1 MPDAYREN
9 TKFPTMEGNPP
20 IMRRSALAAIAA
32 IGSAS
37 LLVAGCS
44 KADDNKN
51 TDNTKSAGANAATKD
66 VVNASTKK
74 GGTVTYEYSDV
85 PDSFDPGN
93 TYYAYM
99 YNLSRLYARPLMTF
113 QPGAGEKGN
122 TLVPDLA
129 ASAGVPS
136 DGGKTWTYKLRTG
149 LKYQDGTAIT
159 SKDVKYAVERSN
171 FARDVLSLGPN
182 YFQQFLVGGDK
193 YKGPYKD
200 KSGKGLSSIETPD
213 DTTVVFHLKTAFQ
226 EFDYLVASPQ
236 TAPVPQAK
244 DNGVDYVKNIVSS
257 GSYKFDSYAD
267 GKQAVLVRNENWD
280 AKSDPLRKQ
289 YPDKIVV
296 KLKVA
301 AETIDKDVLAGDAI
315 DLGGGGV
322 QAATQAQLLSS
333 ADKKANTDNTYGGR
347 LVYMA
352 INTKVKPFNNVA
364 CRKAVQFAIDKVSV
378 QTAEGGPIRG
388 DIASTVL
395 PPDIPGYAKSDV
407 YASTDSK
414 GDAAKAKDQL
424 KACGKSTISTN
435 ISARSDR
442 PQEIDAA
449 TAIIASLKKAGINAT
464 LKQYPSGKY
473 FTDYAGVP
481 KFTEKQNIGL
491 IMMQWGADWPS
502 GYGFLQ
508 QILNGSAIGDSG
520 NTNLSQYDNKDV
532 NALLEK
538 AIGTE
543 DNAARNGLYTEIDK
557 KTMDDAVLVPL
568 TYFKVLLARPQYATN
583 LVSTA
588 AFSGQYDYLN
598 IGTTKK

>member
-1 MPDAYREN
+1 
-9 TKFPTMEGNPP
+9 MEGNPP

-32 IGSAS
+32 IGSAT

-44 KADDNKN
+44 KADDNKDGN
-51 TDNTKSAGANAATKD
+51 DGGGSSAAANAATKG
-66 VVNASTKK
+66 VVNASDKK
-74 GGTVTYEYSDV
+74 GGTVTYELSDV

-99 YNLSRLYARPLMTF
+99 YNFSRLYARPLMTF
-113 QPGAGEKGN
+113 EPGPGSKGN

-129 ASAGVPS
+129 ASKGVPS
-136 DGGKTWTYKLRTG
+136 DGGKTWTYKLRAG

-200 KSGKGLSSIETPD
+200 KSAKGLSSIETPD
-213 DTTVVFHLKTAFQ
+213 DTTIVFHLKQAFQ
-226 EFDYLVASPQ
+226 EFDYLVSAPQ

-257 GSYKFDSYAD
+257 GSYQFQSYQD
-267 GKQAVLVRNENWD
+267 GKQAVLVRNKNWD
-280 AKSDPLRKQ
+280 PKTDPLRKQ
-289 YPDKIVV
+289 LPDKIVV
-296 KLKVA
+296 NLKVN
-301 AETIDKDVLAGDAI
+301 AETIDKDVQAGDAI
-315 DLGGGGV
+315 DLGGTGV
-322 QAATQAQLLSS
+322 QAATQAQVLTDAS
-333 ADKKANTDNTYGGR
+333 KKANTDNTYGGR

-352 INTKVKPFNNVA
+352 INTKLKPFDNVA
-364 CRKAVQFAIDKVSV
+364 CRKAVEYAIDKVSV

-388 DIASTVL
+388 DVATTVL
-395 PPDIPGYAKSDV
+395 PPDIPGYSKADV
-407 YASTDSK
+407 YASTGNK
-414 GDAAKAKDQL
+414 GDVAKAKAQL
-424 KACGKSTISTN
+424 KDCGKTSINTN
-435 ISARSDR
+435 ITARSDR

-449 TAIIASLKKAGINAT
+449 TAIINSLKAVGINAT

-481 KFTEKQNIGL
+481 KFDNKQNVGL
-491 IMMQWGADWPS
+491 MMMQWGADWPS

-508 QILNGSAIGDSG
+508 QILNGQAISQSG
-520 NTNLSQYDNKDV
+520 NTNLSQYDNKTV
-532 NALLEK
+532 NSLLAK
-538 AIGTE
+538 AIGTQDDTE
-543 DNAARNGLYTEIDK
+543 RNSIYTQIDK
-557 KTMDDAVLVPL
+557 QTMDDAALVPL
-568 TYFKVLLARPQYATN
+568 TYFKVLLARPTTFTN

-598 IGTTKK
+598 IGVASK

>member
-1 MPDAYREN
+1 
-9 TKFPTMEGNPP
+9 
-20 IMRRSALAAIAA
+20 MRRSTLAAVAA

-37 LLVAGCS
+37 LLLSACS
-44 KADDNKN
+44 KADDGNENGK
-51 TDNTKSAGANAATKD
+51 KSAGANAATKG
-66 VVNASTKK
+66 VVNASTQK

-113 QPGAGEKGN
+113 KPGAGEAGN
-122 TLVPDLA
+122 ELVPDLA
-129 ASAGVPS
+129 ESAGVPG
-136 DGGKTWTYKLRTG
+136 DGGKTWTYKLRAG
-149 LKYQDGTAIT
+149 LKYEDGTPIT

-182 YFQQFLVGGDK
+182 YFQQFLDGGDK

-200 KSGKGLSSIETPD
+200 KSDEGLKSIETPN
-213 DTTVVFHLKTAFQ
+213 DTTIVFKLNRAFQ
-226 EFDYLVASPQ
+226 EFDYLVATPQ
-236 TAPVPQAK
+236 TAPVPKAK
-244 DNGVDYVKNIVSS
+244 DKGIDYVKSIVSS
-257 GSYKFDSYAD
+257 GSYKFESYD
-267 GKQAVLVRNENWD
+267 EGKQAVLVRNENWD
-280 AKSDPLRKQ
+280 PKTDPLRKQ

-296 KLKVA
+296 KLKVN
-301 AETIDKDVLAGDAI
+301 AETVDQDVQSGDAI
-315 DLGGGGV
+315 DLGGTGV
-322 QAATQAQLLSS
+322 QAATQAKVVNN
-333 ADKKANTDNTYGGR
+333 ADLKANTDNTYGGR

-352 INTKVKPFNNVA
+352 INNQVAPFDKLE
-364 CRKAVQFAIDKVSV
+364 CRKAVQYAIDKVSV

-388 DIASTVL
+388 DIATTVL
-395 PPDIPGYAKSDV
+395 PPDIPGYQKSDV
-407 YASTDSK
+407 YATDGKK
-414 GDAAKAKDQL
+414 GDVAKAKEQL

-449 TAIIASLKKAGINAT
+449 TAIIASLKKAGINAS

-481 KFTEKQNIGL
+481 SFDKKQNIGL
-491 IMMQWGADWPS
+491 HMMQWGADWPS

-508 QILNGSAIGDSG
+508 QILHGDAIGASG
-520 NTNLSQYDNKDV
+520 NTNLSYINDKQINEM
-532 NALLEK
+532 LEK
-538 AIGTE
+538 AIATE
-543 DNAARNGLYTEIDK
+543 SDTERNSLYAQIDK
-557 KTMDDAVLVPL
+557 RAMDQAALVPL
-568 TYFKVLLARPQYATN
+568 TYFKVLLYRPANFTN
-583 LVSTA
+583 LVSSA

>member
-1 MPDAYREN
+1 MPDAHREIH
-9 TKFPTMEGNPP
+9 KFPTMEGNPP

-51 TDNTKSAGANAATKD
+51 TDNTKSAGANAATTD
-66 VVNASTKK
+66 VVNASTQK

-129 ASAGVPS
+129 ASKGVPS
-136 DGGKTWTYKLRTG
+136 DGGKTWTYKLRSG

-257 GSYKFDSYAD
+257 GSYKFQSYSD
-267 GKQAVLVRNENWD
+267 GKQAVLVRNDNWD
-280 AKSDPLRKQ
+280 AKTDPLRKQ

-296 KLKVA
+296 NLKVN

-333 ADKKANTDNTYGGR
+333 ADKKAGTDNTYGGR

-352 INTKVKPFNNVA
+352 INTKVKPFDKVE

-378 QTAEGGPIRG
+378 QTAEGGPVRG

-395 PPDIPGYAKSDV
+395 PPDIPGYSKSDV
-407 YASTDSK
+407 YASAGNK

-424 KACGKSTISTN
+424 KACGKTSINTN

-449 TAIIASLKKAGINAT
+449 TAIINSLKKVGINAS

-481 KFTEKQNIGL
+481 KFTEKNNIGL

-502 GYGFLQ
+502 GYGFQQ
-508 QILNGSAIGDSG
+508 QILNGSAIGASG

-538 AIGTE
+538 AIGTQ
-543 DNAARNGLYTEIDK
+543 DDAARNGIYTEIDK

-568 TYFKVLLARPQYATN
+568 TYFKVLLARPKYATN

>member
-1 MPDAYREN
+1 
-9 TKFPTMEGNPP
+9 MEGNPP

-32 IGSAS
+32 IGSAT

-44 KADDNKN
+44 KADDNKDGN
-51 TDNTKSAGANAATKD
+51 GGGSSAAANAATKG
-66 VVNASTKK
+66 VVNASDKK
-74 GGTVTYEYSDV
+74 GGTVTYELSDV

-99 YNLSRLYARPLMTF
+99 YNFSRLYARPLMTF
-113 QPGAGEKGN
+113 EPGPGSKGN

-129 ASAGVPS
+129 ASKGVPS
-136 DGGKTWTYKLRTG
+136 DGGKTWTYKLRSG

-200 KSGKGLSSIETPD
+200 KSAKGLASIETPD
-213 DTTVVFHLKTAFQ
+213 DTTIVFHLKQAFQ
-226 EFDYLVASPQ
+226 EFDYLVSAPQ

-257 GSYKFDSYAD
+257 GSYQFQSYQD
-267 GKQAVLVRNENWD
+267 GKQAVLVRNKNWD
-280 AKSDPLRKQ
+280 PKTDPLRKQ
-289 YPDKIVV
+289 LPDKIVV
-296 KLKVA
+296 NLKVN
-301 AETIDKDVLAGDAI
+301 AETIDKDVQAGDAI
-315 DLGGGGV
+315 DLGGTGV
-322 QAATQAQLLSS
+322 QAATQAQVLTDAS
-333 ADKKANTDNTYGGR
+333 KKANTDNTYGGR

-352 INTKVKPFNNVA
+352 INTKLKPFDNVA
-364 CRKAVQFAIDKVSV
+364 CRKAVEYAIDKVSV

-388 DIASTVL
+388 DVATTVL
-395 PPDIPGYAKSDV
+395 PPDIPGYSKADV
-407 YASTDSK
+407 YATTGNK
-414 GDAAKAKDQL
+414 GDVAKAKEQL
-424 KACGKSTISTN
+424 KACGKTSINTN
-435 ISARSDR
+435 ITARSDR

-449 TAIIASLKKAGINAT
+449 TAIINSLKKVGINAT

-481 KFTEKQNIGL
+481 NFDNKQNVGL
-491 IMMQWGADWPS
+491 MMMQWGADWPS

-508 QILNGSAIGDSG
+508 QILNGQAISQSG
-520 NTNLSQYDNKDV
+520 NTNLSQYDNKTV
-532 NALLEK
+532 NGLLEK
-538 AIGTE
+538 AIGTQDDAE
-543 DNAARNGLYTEIDK
+543 RNSIYTQIDK
-557 KTMDDAVLVPL
+557 QTMDDAALVPL
-568 TYFKVLLARPQYATN
+568 TYFKVLLARPTTFTN

-598 IGTTKK
+598 IGVASK

>member
-1 MPDAYREN
+1 
-9 TKFPTMEGNPP
+9 
-20 IMRRSALAAIAA
+20 MRRSALAAIAA

-44 KADDNKN
+44 KADDNKS
-51 TDNTKSAGANAATKD
+51 DAKSAGANAATKA
-66 VVNASTKK
+66 VVNASDKK
-74 GGTVTYEYSDV
+74 GGTVTYELSDV

-99 YNLSRLYARPLMTF
+99 YNLSRLWARPLMTF
-113 QPGAGEKGN
+113 QPAPGEKGN

-129 ASAGVPS
+129 AGKGVPS
-136 DGGKTWTYKLRTG
+136 DGGKTWTYKLRPG
-149 LKYQDGTAIT
+149 LKYQDGSPIT

-182 YFQQFLVGGDK
+182 YFQQLLADGDK

-200 KSGKGLSSIETPD
+200 KNAKGLSSIVTPD
-213 DTTVVFHLKTAFQ
+213 DTTIVFHLKQAFQ
-226 EFDYLVASPQ
+226 EFDYLVAAPQ

-257 GSYKFDSYAD
+257 GSYQFQSYDD
-267 GKQAVLVRNENWD
+267 GKQAVLVRNKNWD
-280 AKSDPLRKQ
+280 AKNDSLRKQ
-289 YPDKIVV
+289 LPDKIVV
-296 KLKVA
+296 KLKVNA
-301 AETIDKDVLAGDAI
+301 DTIDKDVLAGNAI
-315 DLGGGGV
+315 DLAGTGV
-322 QAATQAQLLSS
+322 QSSTQAQVL
-333 ADKKANTDNTYGGR
+333 ADQNKKAGTDNTYGGR

-352 INTKVKPFNNVA
+352 INTKVKPFDKVE
-364 CRKAVQFAIDKVSV
+364 CRKAVQYAIDKVSV

-395 PPDIPGYAKSDV
+395 PPDITGYEKADA
-407 YASTDSK
+407 YATKDSK
-414 GDAAKAKDQL
+414 GDVAKAKEQL
-424 KACGKSTISTN
+424 KACGKSSISTN

-442 PQEIDAA
+442 QPEIDAA
-449 TAIIASLKKAGINAT
+449 TAIINSLKKVGIDAT

-491 IMMQWGADWPS
+491 EMMQWGADWPS

-508 QILNGSAIGDSG
+508 QILNGKAISQSG

-532 NALLEK
+532 NTLLGKSIATQGES
-538 AIGTE
+538 E
-543 DNAARNGLYTEIDK
+543 RNTMYAQIDK
-557 KTMDDAVLVPL
+557 KTMDDAVIVPL
-568 TYFKVLLARPQYATN
+568 TYFKVLLARPANYTN

-598 IGTTKK
+598 IGTTQK

>member
-1 MPDAYREN
+1 
-9 TKFPTMEGNPP
+9 
-20 IMRRSALAAIAA
+20 MRRSALAAVAA

-37 LLVAGCS
+37 LLLSACS
-44 KADDNKN
+44 KADDN
-51 TDNTKSAGANAATKD
+51 DGGDGSKSAGANAATKG
-66 VVNASTKK
+66 VVNASTQK

-113 QPGAGEKGN
+113 QPGPGEEGN
-122 TLVPDLA
+122 KLVPDLA
-129 ASAGVPS
+129 ASAGQPS
-136 DGGKTWTYKLRTG
+136 DGGKTWTYKIRSG
-149 LKYQDGTAIT
+149 LKFQDGTPIT

-182 YFQQFLVGGDK
+182 YFQQFLTGGKD

-200 KSGKGLSSIETPD
+200 KSPEGLKSIETPD
-213 DTTVVFHLKTAFQ
+213 DTTIVFKLDRPFQ
-226 EFDYLVASPQ
+226 EFDYLVATPQ

-244 DNGVDYVKNIVSS
+244 DTGVDYVKNIVSS
-257 GSYKFDSYAD
+257 GSYKFQSYKE
-267 GKQAVLVRNENWD
+267 GQEAVLVRNENWD
-280 AKSDPLRKQ
+280 PKTDPLRKQ

-296 KLKVA
+296 KLKVN
-301 AETIDKDVLAGDAI
+301 AETIDQDVQAGDAI
-315 DLGGGGV
+315 DLGGTGV
-322 QAATQAQLLSS
+322 QAATQAKVVNDSKL
-333 ADKKANTDNTYGGR
+333 KANTDNTYGGR

-352 INTKVKPFNNVA
+352 INTQVAPFDKVE
-364 CRKAVQFAIDKVSV
+364 CRKAVEYAIDKVSV

-388 DIASTVL
+388 DIATTVL
-395 PPDIPGYAKSDV
+395 PPDVIGYQKADV
-407 YASTDSK
+407 YATDGNK
-414 GDAAKAKDQL
+414 GDVAKAKEQL

-435 ISARSDR
+435 LSARSDR

-449 TAIIASLKKAGINAT
+449 TAIIASLKKVGINAS

-481 KFTEKQNIGL
+481 TFDKKQNIGL
-491 IMMQWGADWPS
+491 HMMQWGADWNS

-508 QILNGSAIGDSG
+508 QILNGGAIGTSG
-520 NTNLSQYDNKDV
+520 NTNLSYLNDKQINEM
-532 NALLEK
+532 LEK
-538 AIGTE
+538 AIATE
-543 DNAARNGLYTEIDK
+543 DDSARNALYAQIDK
-557 KTMDDAVLVPL
+557 RAMDLGALVPL
-568 TYFKVLLARPQYATN
+568 TYFKVLLYRPAGFTN

>member
-1 MPDAYREN
+1 LKGKQ
-9 TKFPTMEGNPP
+9 T
-20 IMRRSALAAIAA
+20 IMRRSALAAVAA

-37 LLVAGCS
+37 LLLSACS
-44 KADDNKN
+44 KADDNGG
-51 TDNTKSAGANAATKD
+51 DESKSAGANAATKG
-66 VVNASTKK
+66 VVNASTQK

-113 QPGAGEKGN
+113 APGPGEEGN
-122 TLVPDLA
+122 KLVPDLA
-129 ASAGVPS
+129 ESAGQPS
-136 DGGKTWTYKLRTG
+136 DGGKTWTYKIRSG
-149 LKYQDGTAIT
+149 LKYQDGTPIT

-182 YFQQFLVGGDK
+182 YFQQFLEGGDK

-200 KSGKGLSSIETPD
+200 KSAEGLKSIETPD
-213 DTTVVFHLKTAFQ
+213 DNTIVFKLNRAFQ
-226 EFDYLVASPQ
+226 EFDYLVATPQ

-244 DNGVDYVKNIVSS
+244 DTGVDYVKSIVSS
-257 GSYKFDSYAD
+257 GSYKFQSYKE
-267 GKQAVLVRNENWD
+267 GQQAVLVRNENWD
-280 AKSDPLRKQ
+280 AKTDPLRKQ

-296 KLKVA
+296 KLKVN
-301 AETIDKDVLAGDAI
+301 AETIDQDVQAGDAI
-315 DLGGGGV
+315 DLGGTGV
-322 QAATQAQLLSS
+322 QAATQAKVVNDANL
-333 ADKKANTDNTYGGR
+333 KANTDNTYGGR

-352 INTKVKPFNNVA
+352 INTQVAPFDKVE
-364 CRKAVQFAIDKVSV
+364 CRKAVQYAIDKVSV

-388 DIASTVL
+388 DIATTVL
-395 PPDIPGYAKSDV
+395 PPDIPGYEKADV
-407 YASTDSK
+407 YATTGNK

-424 KACGKSTISTN
+424 KACGKSSINTN

-449 TAIIASLKKAGINAT
+449 TAIIASLKKVGINAS

-481 KFTEKQNIGL
+481 TFDKKQNIGL
-491 IMMQWGADWPS
+491 HMMQWGADWPS

-508 QILNGSAIGDSG
+508 QILHGDAIGASG
-520 NTNLSQYDNKDV
+520 NTNLSYLNDKQINEM
-532 NALLEK
+532 LEK
-538 AIGTE
+538 AIATE
-543 DNAARNGLYTEIDK
+543 DDTARNALYAQIDK
-557 KTMDDAVLVPL
+557 RAMDLAALVPL
-568 TYFKVLLARPQYATN
+568 TYFKVLLYRPAGFTN

>member
-1 MPDAYREN
+1 
-9 TKFPTMEGNPP
+9 
-20 IMRRSALAAIAA
+20 MRRSALAAIAA
-32 IGSAS
+32 IGSAT

-44 KADDNKN
+44 KADDNKDGN
-51 TDNTKSAGANAATKD
+51 GGGSSAAANAATKG
-66 VVNASTKK
+66 VVNASDKK
-74 GGTVTYEYSDV
+74 GGTVTYELSDV

-99 YNLSRLYARPLMTF
+99 YNFSRLYARPLMTF
-113 QPGAGEKGN
+113 EPGPGSQGN
-122 TLVPDLA
+122 KLVPDLA
-129 ASAGVPS
+129 ASKGVPS

-149 LKYQDGTAIT
+149 LKYQDGTPIT

-200 KSGKGLSSIETPD
+200 KSAKGLASIETPD
-213 DTTVVFHLKTAFQ
+213 DTTIVFHLKTAFQ
-226 EFDYLVASPQ
+226 EFDYLVSAPQ

-257 GSYKFDSYAD
+257 GSYQFQSYQD
-267 GKQAVLVRNENWD
+267 GKQAVLVRNKNWD
-280 AKSDPLRKQ
+280 PKTDPLRKQ
-289 YPDKIVV
+289 LPDKIVV
-296 KLKVA
+296 NLKVNP
-301 AETIDKDVLAGDAI
+301 ETVDKDVLAGDAI
-315 DLGGGGV
+315 DLGGTGV
-322 QAATQAQLLSS
+322 QAATQAQVLTDAS
-333 ADKKANTDNTYGGR
+333 KKANTDNTYGGR

-352 INTKVKPFNNVA
+352 INTKLKPFDNVA
-364 CRKAVQFAIDKVSV
+364 CRKAVEYAIDKVSV

-395 PPDIPGYAKSDV
+395 PPDITGYSKADV
-407 YASTDSK
+407 YATTGNK
-414 GDAAKAKDQL
+414 GDVAKAKEQL
-424 KACGKSTISTN
+424 KTCGKTSISTN
-435 ISARSDR
+435 ITARSDR

-449 TAIIASLKKAGINAT
+449 TAIINSLKQVGINAT

-481 KFTEKQNIGL
+481 NFANKQNVGL
-491 IMMQWGADWPS
+491 MMMQWGADWPS

-508 QILNGSAIGDSG
+508 QILNGQAISQSG
-520 NTNLSQYDNKDV
+520 NTNLSQYDNKTV
-532 NALLEK
+532 NDLLSK
-538 AIGTE
+538 AIGTQ
-543 DNAARNGLYTEIDK
+543 DDATRNSIYTQIDK
-557 KTMDDAVLVPL
+557 QTMDDAALVPL
-568 TYFKVLLARPQYATN
+568 TYFKVLLARPTTFTN

-598 IGTTKK
+598 IGVASK

>member
-1 MPDAYREN
+1 
-9 TKFPTMEGNPP
+9 
-20 IMRRSALAAIAA
+20 MRRSALAAMAA

-37 LLVAGCS
+37 LLLSACS
-44 KADDNKN
+44 KADDNGG
-51 TDNTKSAGANAATKD
+51 DGSKSAGANAATKG
-66 VVNASTKK
+66 VVNASTQE

-113 QPGAGEKGN
+113 APGPGEEGN
-122 TLVPDLA
+122 KLVPDLA
-129 ASAGVPS
+129 ESAGQPS
-136 DGGKTWTYKLRTG
+136 DGGKTWTYKIRSG
-149 LKYQDGTAIT
+149 LKYQDGTPIT

-182 YFQQFLVGGDK
+182 YFQQFLQGGDK

-200 KSGKGLSSIETPD
+200 KSAEGLKSIETPD
-213 DTTVVFHLKTAFQ
+213 DNTIVFKLNRAFQ
-226 EFDYLVASPQ
+226 EFDYLVATPQ

-244 DNGVDYVKNIVSS
+244 DTGVDYVKSIVSS
-257 GSYKFDSYAD
+257 GSYKFQSYKE
-267 GKQAVLVRNENWD
+267 GQQAVLVRNENWD
-280 AKSDPLRKQ
+280 PKTDPLRKQ
-289 YPDKIVV
+289 YPEKIVV
-296 KLKVA
+296 KLKVN
-301 AETIDKDVLAGDAI
+301 AETIDQDVQSGDAI
-315 DLGGGGV
+315 DLGGTGV
-322 QAATQAQLLSS
+322 QAATQAKVVNN
-333 ADKKANTDNTYGGR
+333 ADLKANTDNTYGGR

-352 INTKVKPFNNVA
+352 INTQVAPFDKVE
-364 CRKAVQFAIDKVSV
+364 CRKAVQYAIDKVSV

-388 DIASTVL
+388 DIATTVL
-395 PPDIPGYAKSDV
+395 PPDIPGYQKADV
-407 YASTDSK
+407 YATTGNK
-414 GDAAKAKDQL
+414 GDAAKAKEQL

-449 TAIIASLKKAGINAT
+449 TAIIASLKKAGINAS

-481 KFTEKQNIGL
+481 TFDKKQNIGL
-491 IMMQWGADWPS
+491 HMMQWGADWPS

-508 QILNGSAIGDSG
+508 QILNGGAIGSSG
-520 NTNLSQYDNKDV
+520 NTNLSYIDDKQINEM
-532 NALLEK
+532 LEK
-538 AIGTE
+538 AIATQDATE
-543 DNAARNGLYTEIDK
+543 RNSLYAQIDK
-557 KTMDDAVLVPL
+557 RAMDQAALVPL
-568 TYFKVLLARPQYATN
+568 TYFKVLLYRPSGFTN
-583 LVSTA
+583 LVSSA

>member
-1 MPDAYREN
+1 
-9 TKFPTMEGNPP
+9 MEGKRT
-20 IMRRSALAAIAA
+20 IMRRSTLAAVAA

-37 LLVAGCS
+37 LLLSACS
-44 KADDNKN
+44 KADDGNENGK
-51 TDNTKSAGANAATKD
+51 KSAGANAATKG
-66 VVNASTKK
+66 VVNASTQK

-113 QPGAGEKGN
+113 KPGAGEAGN
-122 TLVPDLA
+122 ELVPDLA
-129 ASAGVPS
+129 ESAGVPG
-136 DGGKTWTYKLRTG
+136 DGGKTWTYKLRAG
-149 LKYQDGTAIT
+149 LKYEDGTPIT

-182 YFQQFLVGGDK
+182 YFQQFLDGGDK

-200 KSGKGLSSIETPD
+200 KSDEGLKSIETPN
-213 DTTVVFHLKTAFQ
+213 DTTIVFKLNRAFQ
-226 EFDYLVASPQ
+226 EFDYLVATPQ
-236 TAPVPQAK
+236 TAPVPKAK
-244 DNGVDYVKNIVSS
+244 DKGIDYVKSIVSS
-257 GSYKFDSYAD
+257 GSYKFESYD
-267 GKQAVLVRNENWD
+267 EGKQAVLVRNENWD
-280 AKSDPLRKQ
+280 PKTDPLRKQ

-296 KLKVA
+296 KLKVN
-301 AETIDKDVLAGDAI
+301 AETVDQDVQSGDAI
-315 DLGGGGV
+315 DLGGTGV
-322 QAATQAQLLSS
+322 QAATQAKVVNN
-333 ADKKANTDNTYGGR
+333 ADLKANTDNTYGGR

-352 INTKVKPFNNVA
+352 INNQVAPFDKLE
-364 CRKAVQFAIDKVSV
+364 CRKAVQYAIDKVSV

-388 DIASTVL
+388 DIATTVL
-395 PPDIPGYAKSDV
+395 PPDIPGYQKSDV
-407 YASTDSK
+407 YATDGKK
-414 GDAAKAKDQL
+414 GDVAKAKEQL

-449 TAIIASLKKAGINAT
+449 TAIIASLKKAGINAS

-481 KFTEKQNIGL
+481 SFDKKQNIGL
-491 IMMQWGADWPS
+491 HMMQWGADWPS

-508 QILNGSAIGDSG
+508 QILHGDAIGASG
-520 NTNLSQYDNKDV
+520 NTNLSYINDKQINEM
-532 NALLEK
+532 LEK
-538 AIGTE
+538 AIATE
-543 DNAARNGLYTEIDK
+543 SDTERNSLYAQIDK
-557 KTMDDAVLVPL
+557 RAMDQAALVPL
-568 TYFKVLLARPQYATN
+568 TYFKVLLYRPANFTN
-583 LVSTA
+583 LVSSA

>member
-1 MPDAYREN
+1 
-9 TKFPTMEGNPP
+9 MEGNPT

-51 TDNTKSAGANAATKD
+51 DNGNKSAGANAATKD

-74 GGTVTYEYSDV
+74 GGTVTYELSDV

-129 ASAGVPS
+129 ESKGVPS
-136 DGGKTWTYKLRTG
+136 DGGKTWTYKLRSG
-149 LKYQDGTAIT
+149 LKYQDGSAIT

-182 YFQQFLVGGDK
+182 YFQQFLAGGDK

-200 KSGKGLSSIETPD
+200 KSAKGLSSIETPD
-213 DTTVVFHLKTAFQ
+213 DTTIVFHLKTAFQ
-226 EFDYLVASPQ
+226 EFDYLVAAPQ

-244 DNGVDYVKNIVSS
+244 DKGVDYVKSIVSS
-257 GSYKFDSYAD
+257 GSYKFQSYSE

-280 AKSDPLRKQ
+280 AKTDPLRKQ
-289 YPDKIVV
+289 YPEKIVV
-296 KLKVA
+296 NLKVN

-315 DLGGGGV
+315 DLGGTGV

-333 ADKKANTDNTYGGR
+333 AEKKAGTDNTYGGR

-352 INTKVKPFNNVA
+352 INTKVKPFDKVE

-388 DIASTVL
+388 DVASTVL
-395 PPDIPGYAKSDV
+395 PPDIPGYEKSDV
-407 YASTDSK
+407 YASAGNK
-414 GDAAKAKDQL
+414 GDEAKAKEQL
-424 KACGKSTISTN
+424 KACGKSSIKTN

-449 TAIIASLKKAGINAT
+449 TAIINSLKKVGIDAS

-538 AIGTE
+538 AIGTQ
-543 DNAARNGLYTEIDK
+543 DDAARNTLYTQIDK
-557 KTMDDAVLVPL
+557 QTMDDAVLVPL
-568 TYFKVLLARPQYATN
+568 TYFKVLLARPQGYTN

>member
-1 MPDAYREN
+1 M
-9 TKFPTMEGNPP
+9 KGNQP

-44 KADDNKN
+44 KADDNSN
-51 TDNTKSAGANAATKD
+51 DNGSGSAAANAATKD
-66 VVNASTKK
+66 VVNASSKK
-74 GGTVTYEYSDV
+74 GGTLTYELSDV

-113 QPGAGEKGN
+113 QPGAGSKGN

-129 ASAGVPS
+129 ASKGVPS
-136 DGGKTWTYKLRTG
+136 DGGKTWTYKLRSG

-182 YFQQFLVGGDK
+182 YFQVFMADSAK

-200 KSGKGLSSIETPD
+200 KSAKGLSSIETPD
-213 DTTVVFHLKTAFQ
+213 DTTVVFHLKQAFQ
-226 EFDYLVASPQ
+226 EFDYLVAAPQ
-236 TAPVPQAK
+236 TAPVPQSK

-257 GSYKFDSYAD
+257 GSYKFQSYSE
-267 GKQAVLVRNENWD
+267 GKSAVLVRNENWD
-280 AKSDPLRKQ
+280 PKTDPLRKQ
-289 YPDKIVV
+289 LPDKIVV
-296 KLKVA
+296 NLKVN

-315 DLGGGGV
+315 DLGGTGV
-322 QAATQAQLLSS
+322 QAATQAQILTDS
-333 ADKKANTDNTYGGR
+333 AKKANSDNTYGGR

-352 INTKVKPFNNVA
+352 INTKVKPFDNVA
-364 CRKAVQFAIDKVSV
+364 CRKAVQYAIDKVSV
-378 QTAEGGPIRG
+378 QTAEGGPVRG
-388 DIASTVL
+388 DVATTVL
-395 PPDIPGYAKSDV
+395 PPDIPGYSKSDV
-407 YASTDSK
+407 YASTGSK
-414 GDAAKAKDQL
+414 GDTAKAKEQL
-424 KACGKSTISTN
+424 KACGKTAISTN

-442 PQEIDAA
+442 PQEVDAA
-449 TAIIASLKKAGINAT
+449 TAIINSLKKVGINAT

-508 QILNGSAIGDSG
+508 QILNGSAIGASG

-532 NALLEK
+532 NNLLSK
-538 AIGTE
+538 AIATQ
-543 DNAARNGLYTEIDK
+543 DTTARNALYTEIDK

-568 TYFKVLLARPQYATN
+568 TYFKVLLARPKATN

-598 IGTTKK
+598 IGVESK

>member
-1 MPDAYREN
+1 
-9 TKFPTMEGNPP
+9 MEGNPP
-20 IMRRSALAAIAA
+20 IMRRSALAAVAA
-32 IGSAS
+32 IGSAC

-51 TDNTKSAGANAATKD
+51 DDNTKSAGANAATKD

-74 GGTVTYEYSDV
+74 GGTVTYELSDV

-129 ASAGVPS
+129 ASKGVPS
-136 DGGKTWTYKLRTG
+136 DGGKTWTYKLRSG
-149 LKYQDGTAIT
+149 LKYQDGSPIT

-182 YFQQFLVGGDK
+182 YFQQFMAGGDK

-200 KSGKGLSSIETPD
+200 KSAKGLSSIATPD
-213 DTTVVFHLKTAFQ
+213 DTTIVFHLKTAFQ
-226 EFDYLVASPQ
+226 EFDYLVAAPQ

-244 DNGVDYVKNIVSS
+244 DKGVDYVKNIVSS
-257 GSYKFDSYAD
+257 GSYKFQSYSE

-280 AKSDPLRKQ
+280 AKTDPLRKQ

-296 KLKVA
+296 NLKVN

-315 DLGGGGV
+315 DLGGTGV
-322 QAATQAQLLSS
+322 QAATQAQLLAS
-333 ADKKANTDNTYGGR
+333 ADKKAGTDNTYGGR

-352 INTKVKPFNNVA
+352 INTKVKPFDKVE
-364 CRKAVQFAIDKVSV
+364 CRKAVQYAIDKVSV

-388 DIASTVL
+388 DVASTVL

-407 YASTDSK
+407 YASAGNK

-449 TAIIASLKKAGINAT
+449 TAIINSLKKVGINAS

-481 KFTEKQNIGL
+481 KFTEKNNIGL

-508 QILNGSAIGDSG
+508 QILNGSAIGESG

-543 DNAARNGLYTEIDK
+543 DMTARNSLYTEIDK

-568 TYFKVLLARPQYATN
+568 TYFKVLLARPQNATN

>member
-1 MPDAYREN
+1 
-9 TKFPTMEGNPP
+9 MEGKQT
-20 IMRRSALAAIAA
+20 IMRRSALAAVAA
-32 IGSAS
+32 IGGAS
-37 LLVAGCS
+37 LLIAGCS
-44 KADDNKN
+44 KADDTN
-51 TDNTKSAGANAATKD
+51 DNDGSKSAGANAATKD

-113 QPGAGEKGN
+113 KPAAGEKGN
-122 TLVPDLA
+122 ELVPDLA
-129 ASAGVPS
+129 ASAGVPT

-182 YFQQFLVGGDK
+182 YFQQFLDGGDK

-200 KSGKGLSSIETPD
+200 KKGLSSIETPD
-213 DTTVVFHLKTAFQ
+213 DNTIVFHLKTAFQ
-226 EFDYLVASPQ
+226 EFDYLVATPQ
-236 TAPVPQAK
+236 TAPVPEAK
-244 DNGVDYVKNIVSS
+244 DKGIDYVKSIVSS
-257 GSYKFDSYAD
+257 GSYQFQSYD
-267 GKQAVLVRNENWD
+267 EGKQAVLVRNKNWD
-280 AKSDPLRKQ
+280 ASTDPLRKQ
-289 YPDKIVV
+289 YPDRIVV
-296 KLKVA
+296 NLKVN
-301 AETIDKDVLAGDAI
+301 AETIDQDVQAGDAI
-315 DLGGGGV
+315 DLGGTGV
-322 QAATQAQLLSS
+322 QAATQAKVINDAS
-333 ADKKANTDNTYGGR
+333 KKANTDNTYGGR

-352 INTKVKPFNNVA
+352 INTKVKPFDNVA
-364 CRKAVQFAIDKVSV
+364 CRKAVQYAIDKVSV

-388 DIASTVL
+388 DVASTVL

-407 YASTDSK
+407 YASAGNK
-414 GDAAKAKDQL
+414 GDAAKAKEQL

-435 ISARSDR
+435 LTARSDR

-449 TAIIASLKKAGINAT
+449 TAIINSLKKVGINAS

-502 GYGFLQ
+502 GYGFQQ
-508 QILNGSAIGDSG
+508 QILNGKAISQSG

-538 AIGTE
+538 AIGTQDKAE
-543 DNAARNGLYTEIDK
+543 RDSLYTQIDK

-568 TYFKVLLARPQYATN
+568 TYFKVLLYRPTTYTN

-598 IGTTKK
+598 IGSTKK

>member
-1 MPDAYREN
+1 
-9 TKFPTMEGNPP
+9 MEGNPP

-51 TDNTKSAGANAATKD
+51 NDNTKSAGANAATTD
-66 VVNASTKK
+66 VVNASTQK

-129 ASAGVPS
+129 ASKGVPS
-136 DGGKTWTYKLRTG
+136 DGGKTWTYKLRSG

-257 GSYKFDSYAD
+257 GSYKFQSYSD

-280 AKSDPLRKQ
+280 AKTDPLRKQ
-289 YPDKIVV
+289 YPEKIVV
-296 KLKVA
+296 NLKVN

-333 ADKKANTDNTYGGR
+333 ADKKAGTDNTYGGR

-352 INTKVKPFNNVA
+352 INTKVKPFDKVE

-378 QTAEGGPIRG
+378 QTAEGGPVRG

-395 PPDIPGYAKSDV
+395 PPDIPGYSKSDV
-407 YASTDSK
+407 YASAGNK

-424 KACGKSTISTN
+424 KACGKTSINTN

-449 TAIIASLKKAGINAT
+449 TAIINSLKKVGINAS

-481 KFTEKQNIGL
+481 KFTEKNNIGL

-502 GYGFLQ
+502 GYGFQQ
-508 QILNGSAIGDSG
+508 QILNGSAIGASG

-538 AIGTE
+538 AIGTQ
-543 DNAARNGLYTEIDK
+543 DDTARNSIYTEIDK

-568 TYFKVLLARPQYATN
+568 TYFKVLLARPKYATN

>member
-1 MPDAYREN
+1 
-9 TKFPTMEGNPP
+9 MEGNPP
-20 IMRRSALAAIAA
+20 IMRRSTLAAIAA

-129 ASAGVPS
+129 ASKGVPS
-136 DGGKTWTYKLRTG
+136 DGGKTWTYKLRSG

-200 KSGKGLSSIETPD
+200 KSAKGLSSIETPD

-257 GSYKFDSYAD
+257 GSYKFQSYAD

-280 AKSDPLRKQ
+280 AATDPLRKQ

-296 KLKVA
+296 NLKVA

-322 QAATQAQLLSS
+322 QAATQADVLTS
-333 ADKKANTDNTYGGR
+333 AAKKANTDNTYGGR

-352 INTKVKPFNNVA
+352 INTKVKPFDNVA

-395 PPDIPGYAKSDV
+395 PPDIPGYEKSDV
-407 YASTDSK
+407 YASAGNK
-414 GDAAKAKDQL
+414 GDAAKAKEQL
-424 KACGKSTISTN
+424 KACGKETINTN

-449 TAIIASLKKAGINAT
+449 TAIIASLKKVGINAS

-481 KFTEKQNIGL
+481 KFTEKNNIGL

-532 NALLEK
+532 NSLLEK
-538 AIGTE
+538 AIGTQ
-543 DNAARNGLYTEIDK
+543 DDAARLGLYTQIDK

>member
-1 MPDAYREN
+1 
-9 TKFPTMEGNPP
+9 MEGNPP
-20 IMRRSALAAIAA
+20 IMRRSALAAVAA

-37 LLVAGCS
+37 LLLAGCS

-51 TDNTKSAGANAATKD
+51 DNDTTKSAGANAATKD

-74 GGTVTYEYSDV
+74 GGTVTYELSDV

-129 ASAGVPS
+129 ASKGVPS
-136 DGGKTWTYKLRTG
+136 DGGKTWTYKLRSG
-149 LKYQDGTAIT
+149 LKYQDGSAIT

-182 YFQQFLVGGDK
+182 YFQQFMAGGDK

-200 KSGKGLSSIETPD
+200 KSAKGLSSIETPD

-226 EFDYLVASPQ
+226 EFDYLVAAPQ

-244 DNGVDYVKNIVSS
+244 DTGVDYVKNIVSS
-257 GSYKFDSYAD
+257 GSYKFQSYSE

-280 AKSDPLRKQ
+280 ASTDPLRKQ

-296 KLKVA
+296 NLKVNPD
-301 AETIDKDVLAGDAI
+301 TIDKDVLAGDAI
-315 DLGGGGV
+315 DLGGTGV
-322 QAATQAQLLSS
+322 QAATQAKVLTS
-333 ADKKANTDNTYGGR
+333 AALKANTDNTYGGR

-352 INTKVKPFNNVA
+352 INTKVKPFNNAA
-364 CRKAVQFAIDKVSV
+364 CRKAVQYAIDKVSV
-378 QTAEGGPIRG
+378 QTAEGGPVRG
-388 DIASTVL
+388 DVATTVL
-395 PPDIPGYAKSDV
+395 PPDIPGYEKSDV
-407 YASTDSK
+407 YASTGNK
-414 GDAAKAKDQL
+414 GDAAKAKEQL
-424 KACGKSTISTN
+424 KACGKSSISTN

-442 PQEIDAA
+442 PQEIAAA
-449 TAIIASLKKAGINAT
+449 TAIINSLKAAGINAS

-481 KFTEKQNIGL
+481 KFTEKNNIGL

-543 DNAARNGLYTEIDK
+543 DTTARNSLYTQIDK
-557 KTMDDAVLVPL
+557 QTMDDAVLVPL
-568 TYFKVLLARPQYATN
+568 TYFKVLLARPTTYTN

>member
-1 MPDAYREN
+1 
-9 TKFPTMEGNPP
+9 MEGNPP

-32 IGSAS
+32 IGSAT

-44 KADDNKN
+44 KADDNKDGN
-51 TDNTKSAGANAATKD
+51 GGSSAAANAATKG
-66 VVNASTKK
+66 VVNASDKK
-74 GGTVTYEYSDV
+74 GGTLTYELSDV

-99 YNLSRLYARPLMTF
+99 YNFSRLYARPLMTF
-113 QPGAGEKGN
+113 EPAAGSKGN

-129 ASAGVPS
+129 ASKGVPS
-136 DGGKTWTYKLRTG
+136 DGGKTWTYKLRSG

-200 KSGKGLSSIETPD
+200 KSAAGLASIATPD
-213 DTTVVFHLKTAFQ
+213 DTTIVFHLKTAFQ
-226 EFDYLVASPQ
+226 EFDYLVAAPQ

-257 GSYKFDSYAD
+257 GSYQFQSYQD
-267 GKQAVLVRNENWD
+267 GKQAVLVRNKNWD
-280 AKSDPLRKQ
+280 PKTDPLRKQ
-289 YPDKIVV
+289 LPDKIVV
-296 KLKVA
+296 NLKVNP
-301 AETIDKDVLAGDAI
+301 ETIDKDVLAGDAI
-315 DLGGGGV
+315 DLGGSGV
-322 QAATQAQLLSS
+322 QAATQAQVLTDAS
-333 ADKKANTDNTYGGR
+333 KKANTDNTYGGR

-352 INTKVKPFNNVA
+352 INTKVKPFDNVA
-364 CRKAVQFAIDKVSV
+364 CRKAVEYAINKVSV

-395 PPDIPGYAKSDV
+395 PPDIPGYSKADV
-407 YASTDSK
+407 YATTGNK
-414 GDAAKAKDQL
+414 GDAAKAKEQL

-449 TAIIASLKKAGINAT
+449 TAIINSLKAAGINAT

-481 KFTEKQNIGL
+481 KFTEQQNIGL

-508 QILNGSAIGDSG
+508 QILNGEAIGASG
-520 NTNLSQYDNKDV
+520 NTNLSQYNNKAV
-532 NALLEK
+532 NDLLAK
-538 AIGTE
+538 AIGTQDDTE
-543 DNAARNGLYTEIDK
+543 RNSLYTQIDK
-557 KTMDDAVLVPL
+557 QTMDDAAIVPL
-568 TYFKVLLARPQYATN
+568 TYFKVLLARPTTYTN
-583 LVSTA
+583 LVSSA
-588 AFSGQYDYLN
+588 AWSGQYDYLN
-598 IGTTKK
+598 IGVASK

>member
-1 MPDAYREN
+1 M
-9 TKFPTMEGNPP
+9 KGNPP

-51 TDNTKSAGANAATKD
+51 TDNTKSAGANAATTD
-66 VVNASTKK
+66 VVNASTQK

-136 DGGKTWTYKLRTG
+136 DGGKTWTYKLRAG

-200 KSGKGLSSIETPD
+200 KSAKGLSSIETPD

-257 GSYKFDSYAD
+257 GSYKFESYAD

-280 AKSDPLRKQ
+280 AKTDPLRKQ

-296 KLKVA
+296 NLKVA

-352 INTKVKPFNNVA
+352 INTKVKPFDNVA

-378 QTAEGGPIRG
+378 QTAEGGPVRG

-407 YASTDSK
+407 YASAGSK
-414 GDAAKAKDQL
+414 GDEAKAKDQL
-424 KACGKSTISTN
+424 KACGKSSINTN

-449 TAIIASLKKAGINAT
+449 TAIINSLKKVGINAS

-481 KFTEKQNIGL
+481 KFTEKNNIGL

-508 QILNGSAIGDSG
+508 QILNGSAIGASG

-538 AIGTE
+538 AIGTQ